1 LLNDRANKH
10 IVLLLSKR
18 LVKKITGLSNLNVIL
33 YTTVHPLFQMWTI
46 ARSLVL
52 FKLIVISE
60 LHVSEQDLMPV
71 GKIRILLSQQTSAT
85 KHSTS

>member
-18 LVKKITGLSNLNVIL
+18 LVKKIGDPSNPTIIL
-33 YTTVHPLFQMWTI
+33 YTNVHPLFQMWTI
-46 ARSLVL
+46 ARSLVF

-60 LHVSEQDLMPV
+60 LHVSEQDLIPV